1 MAKLIM
7 MKYPFILIRPIGKTS
22 MSLLR
27 NIKSK
32 IKGNIK
38 FVRKISLIT
47 TSCALVPFCANSV
60 DIAPTSLSKSERN
73 ITAQLHLA
81 DTGIP
86 WGMVWLPN
94 GDLLITLRDG
104 ELKRLKKGKVIAE
117 TISGLPEIA
126 VGRQGGLLD
135 IVVHPDYASNGWIY
149 FSYAKPDHH
158 GNKSTAIMRA
168 KLQGKAL
175 TEQEDIYV
183 AQAYGNKGNHFGS
196 RLVFD
201 NEGDLYFS
209 IGDRG
214 QRDKNPQNI
223 TRDAGKI
230 YRVRD
235 DGGIPDDNPFV
246 NNDEAKK
253 AIYSYGHRNPQG
265 MVKHPITGDIWTHEH
280 GPRGGDEINLIGKGK
295 NYGWPVISYGIN
307 YSGTEITELTQ
318 KKGMEQPLWY
328 WDPSIAPSGMAF
340 ITSEKYPEWQGNI
353 VIGSLKFGQV
363 VMVTLEGNKVV
374 KAEVIKDELTR
385 VRNIKQGPDGY
396 VYVAVDGKGIF
407 KLIPD
412 KSL

>member
-1 MAKLIM
+1 M